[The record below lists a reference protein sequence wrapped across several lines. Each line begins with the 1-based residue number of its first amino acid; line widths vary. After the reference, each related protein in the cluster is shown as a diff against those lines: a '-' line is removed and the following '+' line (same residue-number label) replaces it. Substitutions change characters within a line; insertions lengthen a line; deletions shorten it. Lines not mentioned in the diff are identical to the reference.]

1 MGCCRKIA
9 IALID
14 SAKGEW
20 KAQSCAM
27 AGLQQFCGDPN
38 TMGESENQAACR
50 ATSGSSSA
58 EGGPPKD
65 LNKKA
70 FGGLLFLLLVMAALL
85 FLPAWRLSY
94 WQAWAFLAVFGASA
108 LVITLYLMK
117 KDPKLLE
124 RRVYAGPTAEK
135 ETNQKI
141 IQTIA
146 STGFAAIL
154 VVSAFDNRYAWTP
167 LSLYVSLAGD
177 ALVALGFLI
186 IFFVYK
192 ENTFASATIEIAPEQ
207 KVISTGLYKLVR
219 HPMYMGA
226 FSLLVGIPLS
236 LGSGW
241 GLVVIALMM
250 PALIWRLLD
259 EEKFLAKN
267 LPGYTEYQNAVRYRL
282 VPRIW

>member
-1 MGCCRKIA
+1 
-9 IALID
+9 
-14 SAKGEW
+14 
-20 KAQSCAM
+20 M
-27 AGLQQFCGDPN
+27 AEN
-38 TMGESENQAACR
+38 ENQAACR
-50 ATSGSSSA
+50 GTFGSSSA
-58 EGGPPKD
+58 EGRPPKD

-85 FLPAWRLSY
+85 FLPAWKLSY
-94 WQAWAFLAVFGASA
+94 WQAWTFLAVFGASA
-108 LVITLYLMK
+108 FAITLYLMK

-135 ETNQKI
+135 ETSQKI

-167 LSLYVSLAGD
+167 LPLYVSLAGE

-192 ENTFASATIEIAPEQ
+192 ENTFASATIELAPEQKVISTGLYIAPEQ

-226 FSLLVGIPLS
+226 FFLLVGIPLS

-241 GLVVIALMM
+241 GLFVIALMM

-267 LPGYTEYQNAVRYRL
+267 LPGYTEYQNTVRYRL
-282 VPRIW
+282 VPLIW